1 MLDSDRCAK
10 WENKCGKGYE
20 LLGWERKVEF
30 EKNCQERPLGEE
42 TWDRHMREAAMGI
55 SGEESSRHG
64 KCKGPEASKCKHIQE
79 TPQRSQTWNRV
90 GEGLL
95 GGPKRVR
102 EEADHLGLLDPR
114 GETTGEFLLRGMI

>member
-1 MLDSDRCAK
+1 MCWIVTSVLS
-10 WENKCGKGYE
+10 GKTSVERDMNYWDGNGRWSLRRIVRKG
-20 LLGWERKVEF
+20 LLER
-30 EKNCQERPLGEE
+30 

-114 GETTGEFLLRGMI
+114 GETTGEFLEG